1 MMDVLGCRLPG
12 GAKDD
17 RAETIKSR
25 RAALTSRVPW
35 TKSKDLVW
43 ARATGRV
50 DANGRVS
57 GSADTRYVREAE
69 HKIQTMT
76 ASTKRLLA
84 ASLALCL
91 PASTVAMHRV
101 HLTEQ
106 GTIDEGRHLEVD
118 EEESRNLSHYVSFT
132 ITAQRARDDG
142 HLVFVSTRARRPS
155 LGILETHSDGDDS
168 LT

>member
-1 MMDVLGCRLPG
+1 MDVLGCRLPG

-57 GSADTRYVREAE
+57 GPADLREAE

-84 ASLALCL
+84 ASAALCL

-132 ITAQRARDDG
+132 ITAPASSGLWSSRVREHASKEAEFG
-142 HLVFVSTRARRPS
+142 YFGVPFRRR
-155 LGILETHSDGDDS
+155 TGDES